1 MGLFITKLWTSPQE
15 FFLIVLVVVFS
26 ICLHEFSHAY
36 VALLLGDDTAAE
48 RGHLT
53 LNPLKQMGFLSI
65 LMFLFLG
72 LAWGAVPVDEQ
83 RLRSKTQWGPLLASL
98 AGPFANF
105 FLAVLA
111 YCAFGLVQ
119 VLRPDGAPGNV
130 MINVLL
136 LLFLFGVYNIVL
148 MILNLIP
155 APGLD
160 GWTVAR
166 ALCPKLADG
175 SSETLKG
182 VMIFLI
188 FAAFFCLHYLFTFGS
203 VIMKTSPHVFYR
215 LLN

>member
-26 ICLHEFSHAY
+26 ICLHEFCHAY
-36 VALLLGDDTAAE
+36 AALLLGDDTAAQQ
-48 RGHLT
+48 GHLT

-83 RLRSKTQWGPLLASL
+83 KLRSKTPFGPLLVSL
-98 AGPFANF
+98 SGPFANF
-105 FLAVLA
+105 VLAVLA
-111 YCAFGLVQ
+111 YCSFGLVQ
-119 VLRPDGAPGNV
+119 VFRPEGAPGNV
-130 MINVLL
+130 MMNVLL

-148 MILNLIP
+148 MILNLLP

-160 GWTVAR
+160 GWAVAR
-166 ALCPKLADG
+166 VLFPKMANG
-175 SSETLKG
+175 TSETLKG
-182 VMIFLI
+182 VMVFLI
-188 FAAFFCLHYLFTFGS
+188 FAAFFCLHYLFSFG
-203 VIMKTSPHVFYR
+203 VMIMKTSYGVFYS